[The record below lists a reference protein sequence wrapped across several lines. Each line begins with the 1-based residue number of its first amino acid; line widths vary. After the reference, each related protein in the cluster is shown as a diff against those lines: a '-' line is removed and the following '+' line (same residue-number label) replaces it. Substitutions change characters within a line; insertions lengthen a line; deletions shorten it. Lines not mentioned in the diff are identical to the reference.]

1 MKFETLSE
9 KDKYDALCEMANLYY
24 NQGKTKMEIATD
36 FGITRFKVATLLQ
49 EAKEKQIVNIKI
61 NYQNLRNKDME
72 ISLMQHF
79 PLKKAVVV
87 NTQFSPYLDGL
98 KQLGQAA
105 AGYMDKVL
113 TPNSV
118 LGVMWG
124 KSLQSVI
131 HHLPQKAN
139 NPVTAIQLAG
149 LISLNNSSLQS
160 EVLIRSIGNA
170 YFGPCYYLKAPLYI
184 NNLKT
189 KTALLSE
196 PTIAETLEKAKT
208 MTVALTGIGGNTSL
222 PFFKPQFAPYLTNE
236 DKKAADSCIGSIFG
250 YLLAKDGSLADI
262 PLNKKIFGA
271 PQETIFATPRRIAV
285 VYGKHKTKVTAMVL
299 QHKYITELIT
309 DADTARTLL
318 E

>member
-9 KDKYDALCEMANLYY
+9 KDKYDALCEMARLYY

-49 EAKEKQIVNIKI
+49 EAKDKQIVNIKI

-105 AGYMDKVL
+105 AAYMDKVL
-113 TPNSV
+113 TPNTV
-118 LGVMWG
+118 VGVMWG

-149 LISLNNSSLQS
+149 LLTLNNSSLQA
-160 EVLIRSIGNA
+160 EALIRTIGNA
-170 YFGPCYYLKAPLYI
+170 YFGPCYFLNCPLYA
-184 NNLKT
+184 NSLKT
-189 KTALLSE
+189 KAAILAE
-196 PTIAETLEKAKT
+196 PTILSTIEKAKT
-208 MTVALTGIGGNTSL
+208 MTVAFTGIGGTTSL
-222 PFFKPQFAPYLTNE
+222 PFFKPQFAPYLTAQ
-236 DKKAADSCIGSIFG
+236 DKDAADSCIGSIFG
-250 YLLAKDGSLADI
+250 YVLNQDGAIANI
-262 PLNKKIFGA
+262 PLNKKLLGV
-271 PQETIFATPRRIAV
+271 PKETIFATPRRIAV
-285 VYGKHKTKVTAMVL
+285 VYGRHKIKVATAVL
-299 QHKYITELIT
+299 RHKYINGLIT